1 MTGASLK
8 ERDRRWLDIRR
19 ELDRSNLNALLVV
32 SDGQLERRGS
42 LRYVSDV
49 QAALRY
55 GYVIFPLKGEPIGI
69 NVRGEWIKD
78 TRALAL
84 RGGWVGESEPYAALI
99 VDAIKELKMERGRI
113 GIEGDFMPVAVY
125 RKLVQELPSAIFT
138 PTNIVH
144 GLKIVKSAEELEV
157 VGRGAEVV
165 DRVFQDCL
173 EFARTGQTW
182 NNITSE
188 VCRAL
193 YQWGTEDIGG
203 YPMSR
208 STKQIKPGD
217 TYHLYPEPQAS
228 GGYWMQFGRLISF
241 GQPNEEVKA
250 EWELDMKAQE
260 SAAEKLKPGNT
271 GADVMMAI
279 NEVLKRSRFTGAPR
293 GSGHGVGLDIIERP
307 FISLDDETVLKPG
320 MVIAVHPV
328 FSPHPEAFEAVGDMF
343 VVTEDKHIPQ
353 QPQTPPGG
361 GRIRGEQLSP

>member
-55 GYVIFPLKGEPIGI
+55 GYVIFPRKGEPIGI

-84 RGGWVGESEPYAALI
+84 RGGWVGESEPYAVAI
-99 VDAIKELKMERGRI
+99 VEAIRELKMERGRI

-125 RKLVQELPSAIFT
+125 RRLVQELPAATFALTSM
-138 PTNIVH
+138 VH
-144 GLKIVKSAEELEV
+144 ELKMVKSPEELEV
-157 VGRGAEVV
+157 VARGAEMV
-165 DRVFQDCL
+165 DRVCEDCL
-173 EFARTGQTW
+173 DFARIGQTW

-208 STKQIKPGD
+208 ATKQIKSGD

-241 GQPNEEVKA
+241 GRPSRELEA
-250 EWELDMKAQE
+250 EWELDMKAQDK
-260 SAAEKLKPGNT
+260 AAEKLKPGNT
-271 GADVMMAI
+271 GGDVMRAI
-279 NEVLKRSRFTGAPR
+279 NDALRGSRFTGALR

-307 FISLDDETVLKPG
+307 FVSLDDETTLKPG

-343 VVTEDKHIPQ
+343 VITEDKPRKLS
-353 QPQTPPGG
+353 
-361 GRIRGEQLSP
+361 RISPEIKVV